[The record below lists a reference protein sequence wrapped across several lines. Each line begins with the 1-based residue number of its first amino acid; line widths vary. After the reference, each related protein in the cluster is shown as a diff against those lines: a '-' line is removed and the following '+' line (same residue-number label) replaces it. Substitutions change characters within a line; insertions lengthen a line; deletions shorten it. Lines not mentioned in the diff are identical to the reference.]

1 MVFKMSWYQ
10 GNDLRK
16 PSGGLKRRHRDKR
29 KHELGRPPTLT
40 KVSSVEE
47 REGIRVRGG
56 NYKVRVT
63 ASAYVNTYIPNE
75 NVVKKLRI
83 LEVVDNPANIEYK
96 RSGILT
102 KGAIV
107 RTEIGLVKITSR
119 PGQDGVV
126 NGVLVEKTR

>member
-1 MVFKMSWYQ
+1 MSWYQ

-47 REGIRVRGG
+47 RERIRVRGG

-126 NGVLVEKTR
+126 NGVLVEKTK

>member
-1 MVFKMSWYQ
+1 KMSWYQ

-47 REGIRVRGG
+47 RERIRVRGG

-126 NGVLVEKTR
+126 NGVLVEKTK

>member
-1 MVFKMSWYQ
+1 MSWYQ